1 MITGGVVVNI
11 KIGFLGTGNM
21 GSALIKGIIKSGIVR
36 LENISIYDID
46 ENKTAILHDDTGVLI
61 AKNSSELVEKSD
73 IIIMAVKPDVVSKAL
88 EPCKGS
94 FDNKKILVSTAVGVP
109 IITYKNI
116 IGETKKII
124 RTMPNTP
131 ALIGEGMT
139 LISYEGRIIEKDL
152 DIVKKLFECVGK
164 VEILDEILMSEVTA
178 LTASSPAYVYI
189 LIEAMAD
196 AAVRSGLPRNISYR
210 LAAQSVSG
218 AAKMVLETGK
228 HPGQLKDEVCSPA
241 GTTIEAVSVLEKNGF
256 RYAVMEAMDACTK
269 RACEIG
275 KEG

>member
-21 GSALIKGIIKSGIVR
+21 GSTLIKGIIKSGIVR

-61 AKNSSELVEKSD
+61 AKNSCELVEKSD

-131 ALIGEGMT
+131 AIIGEGMT

>member
-1 MITGGVVVNI
+1 M
-11 KIGFLGTGNM
+11 KIRTGFLGTGNM
-21 GSALIKGIIKSGIVR
+21 GSALLKGIVKSGLVS

-46 ENKTAILHDDTGVLI
+46 ESKTAKLGSDTGVKI
-61 AKNSSELVEKSD
+61 AKNSSKLVEESD
-73 IIIMAVKPDVVSKAL
+73 IIIMAVKPNVVSMAL

-94 FDNKKILVSTAVGVP
+94 FDNEKILVSTAVGVP

-139 LISYEGRIIEKDL
+139 LISYDGRISKDDL
-152 DIVKKLFECVGK
+152 NMVIKLFECVGR
-164 VEILDEILMSEVTA
+164 VEVLDESLMSEVTA

-196 AAVRSGLPRNISYR
+196 AAVRSGLPRNISYN

-241 GTTIEAVSVLEKNGF
+241 GTTIEAVSTLEKNGF
-256 RYAVMEAMDACTK
+256 RFTIMEAMDACTK

-275 KEG
+275 RDG